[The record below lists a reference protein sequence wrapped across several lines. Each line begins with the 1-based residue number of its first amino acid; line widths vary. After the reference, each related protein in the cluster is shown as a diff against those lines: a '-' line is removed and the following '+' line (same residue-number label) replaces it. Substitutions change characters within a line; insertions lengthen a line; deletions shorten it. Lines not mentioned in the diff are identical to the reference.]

1 MINKKIITTL
11 AILLFNLSAINVA
24 YAAETGELNFGGKA
38 NYIGEVKSG
47 KAHGIG
53 ALQTTDGTNFIG
65 KFNKNIIHGDG
76 ILIKLDAN
84 NALADLKISDNF
96 PQLNK
101 NEILDALNDFRDSW
115 ADLKEVEGQVRE
127 SESGKLLQLK
137 VQRQNLK
144 KEFFE
149 STYPEW
155 WVGMLKKAN
164 NDEKLLLDEI
174 QIFFGKWKYGIF
186 TEYLDKK
193 KNFRRQTKLKKL
205 DQIGHDKGNLVNI
218 IIPIPNNGEDNFNQD
233 IADWDVN
240 NVTNLNIDGTRF
252 VDKMPIIGPN
262 GNTMFFTGVVNKD
275 KIPAGLGVITQVDDD
290 NKEEVVVEGDFG
302 PDGKLKNP
310 DNIET
315 ENVDIKLGFVATEDG
330 VTVQTITYDG
340 IITGEDGTVQSK
352 GKFTINIEDGTTTG
366 VGIINMDGVI
376 MDGTFNKDGTFTGTR
391 TQENGG
397 AVFNG
402 VVNVKTQELITGT
415 ETYANGTSFCC
426 TFKGGKPFEGD
437 ITGINGDKI
446 VSVVNGELAPEGIQ
460 TPDEIATALAA
471 AGAINAARLEE
482 EAAAARTRRGSFV
495 ESKVQVEVNNTYY
508 DATFSGGD
516 VGSSDPETLRIEAA
530 KAAKAGKKNKGKKNL
545 KRKAK
550 KIEARLK
557 NANLSPKKR
566 EKLEKRLSKI
576 NEKLGSGSAN
586 QASVSAP
593 SIEISEKGQQQLDTD
608 KAEATA
614 AATGN
619 NDTGGGGMGGS

>member
-24 YAAETGELNFGGKA
+24 YAAKTGELNFGGKA
-38 NYIGEVKSG
+38 NYIGEVRSG

-233 IADWDVN
+233 IADWNVNDVK
-240 NVTNLNIDGTRF
+240 NLNIDGNGNRI
-252 VDKMPIIGPN
+252 VDKMPIIGPS
-262 GNTMFFTGVVNKD
+262 GNTLFYTGVVDEDNL
-275 KIPAGLGVITQVDDD
+275 PAGKGVITQVDD

-315 ENVDIKLGFVATEDG
+315 ENLDIKLGFVASKNG
-330 VTVQTITYDG
+330 VKVKTITYEG
-340 IITGEDGTVQSK
+340 TIIGEDGTEQMR
-352 GKFTINIEDGTTTG
+352 GKFTINIDKIGTEDETFTG
-366 VGIINMDGVI
+366 VGKINMDGVI

-437 ITGINGDKI
+437 FTGINGDKI
-446 VSVVNGELAPEGIQ
+446 ASVVNGEPEPAGSQ
-460 TPDEIATALAA
+460 TPDEIAAA
-471 AGAINAARLEE
+471 NN
-482 EAAAARTRRGSFV
+482 AAAAAAALRTRRGSIV

-557 NANLSPKKR
+557 NANLSPKNR

-619 NDTGGGGMGGS
+619 NDTGGGGGMGGGS

>member
-1 MINKKIITTL
+1 
-11 AILLFNLSAINVA
+11 
-24 YAAETGELNFGGKA
+24 
-38 NYIGEVKSG
+38 
-47 KAHGIG
+47 
-53 ALQTTDGTNFIG
+53 
-65 KFNKNIIHGDG
+65 
-76 ILIKLDAN
+76 
-84 NALADLKISDNF
+84 
-96 PQLNK
+96 
-101 NEILDALNDFRDSW
+101 
-115 ADLKEVEGQVRE
+115 
-127 SESGKLLQLK
+127 
-137 VQRQNLK
+137 
-144 KEFFE
+144 
-149 STYPEW
+149 
-155 WVGMLKKAN
+155 
-164 NDEKLLLDEI
+164 
-174 QIFFGKWKYGIF
+174 
-186 TEYLDKK
+186 
-193 KNFRRQTKLKKL
+193 
-205 DQIGHDKGNLVNI
+205 
-218 IIPIPNNGEDNFNQD
+218 
-233 IADWDVN
+233 
-240 NVTNLNIDGTRF
+240 
-252 VDKMPIIGPN
+252 
-262 GNTMFFTGVVNKD
+262 
-275 KIPAGLGVITQVDDD
+275 
-290 NKEEVVVEGDFG
+290 
-302 PDGKLKNP
+302 
-310 DNIET
+310 
-315 ENVDIKLGFVATEDG
+315 
-330 VTVQTITYDG
+330 
-340 IITGEDGTVQSK
+340 
-352 GKFTINIEDGTTTG
+352 
-366 VGIINMDGVI
+366 MDGVI
-376 MDGTFNKDGTFTGTR
+376 MDGTFNKDGTFNGTR

-619 NDTGGGGMGGS
+619 NDTGGGGS